1 MPIKVM
7 YVLGTGSKHDN
18 QELRW
23 SLRSLEKFC
32 QDDIEP
38 VIVGSV
44 PDWFTGEFVKCD
56 DKTPR
61 KNINI
66 LHKVC
71 KGIESGIVKGEFL
84 FSSDDHIL
92 VNPYSFEK
100 GPRWIKNPMLKA
112 LPESGVP
119 SGWNRLTD
127 ATLWTLLGC
136 GYPAIDFEQHFNTYM
151 NTEVVG
157 DVLNIVEYAESH
169 NLFKKGIL
177 VPSVFNNA
185 AIANGDHRPM
195 GFKKDYKL
203 DNVSKEDLDGILA
216 EEDCYGISISDKAF
230 ESAAFMECMKEM
242 FPKKSKWEK

>member
-56 DKTPR
+56 DKTLR

-84 FSSDDHIL
+84 FRPTTISSSTRIRSRRARGGSRI
-92 VNPYSFEK
+92 PCS
-100 GPRWIKNPMLKA
+100 RRCR
-112 LPESGVP
+112 S
-119 SGWNRLTD
+119 
-127 ATLWTLLGC
+127 
-136 GYPAIDFEQHFNTYM
+136 PA
-151 NTEVVG
+151 
-157 DVLNIVEYAESH
+157 S
-169 NLFKKGIL
+169 
-177 VPSVFNNA
+177 
-185 AIANGDHRPM
+185 RP
-195 GFKKDYKL
+195 
-203 DNVSKEDLDGILA
+203 DGT
-216 EEDCYGISISDKAF
+216 G
-230 ESAAFMECMKEM
+230 
-242 FPKKSKWEK
+242 